1 MEKLSVVI
9 STKNE
14 ETNIMDCLESVKW
27 ADEIILVDSST
38 DKTIEIASAYTNKII
53 NSEDLIISVKKNI
66 GIDKASNDWILSID
80 ADERVTEDLQK
91 EIIKAINNNKYNAYY
106 INRKSFF
113 IKKFI
118 NHCGW
123 FPDYQI
129 KLFRKSAGI
138 KYNNA
143 LIHEKPVYNGEIIR
157 IDAPIIHFT
166 YRTIEEYFN
175 KMNYYTTLQ
184 AKMLFDKGKN
194 CSILDIILRPV
205 LTFIKMYFL
214 KLGILDGYTGLLLCK
229 LSSISTYTKYSKLYF
244 LRNNKINGKP
254 N

>member
-1 MEKLSVVI
+1 MEKLSVVL

-14 ETNIMDCLESVKW
+14 ESNIKACLESVKW
-27 ADEIILVDSST
+27 ADEIIIVNSST
-38 DKTIEIASAYTNKII
+38 DKTADIASEYTKNII
-53 NSEDLIISVKKNI
+53 NTEDLIICIKKNI
-66 GIDKASNDWILSID
+66 GIDKAANDWILSID
-80 ADERVTEDLQK
+80 ADERITGELK
-91 EIIKAINNNKYNAYY
+91 EKIIESINQEKINAFY

-123 FPDYQI
+123 FPDYQL

-138 KYNNA
+138 KFNDA
-143 LIHEKPVYNGEIIR
+143 LIHEKPVYNGEIKK
-157 IDAPIIHFT
+157 IDTPIIHYT
-166 YRTIEEYFN
+166 YRNLEEYFN

-194 CSILDIILRPV
+194 CTLLDIILRPV

-214 KLGILDGYTGLLLCK
+214 QLGILDGFTGYLLCK
-229 LSSISTYTKYSKLYF
+229 LSGVSTYTKYSKLYY
-244 LRNNKINGKP
+244 LNNKK
-254 N
+254 